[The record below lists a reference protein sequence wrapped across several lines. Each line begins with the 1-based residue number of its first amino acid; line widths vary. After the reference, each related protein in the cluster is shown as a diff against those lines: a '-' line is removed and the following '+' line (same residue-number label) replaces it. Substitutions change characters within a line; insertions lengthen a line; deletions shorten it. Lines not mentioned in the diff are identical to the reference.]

1 MQKLDLT
8 GQRFGRLVVIK
19 EAGRAKDGRVLWLCK
34 CDCGGYTST
43 PSTKTLRNGTCRS
56 CGCIERERPNKMTHG
71 RSSTKLFYVW
81 NSMKQRC
88 SNPHTKD
95 YKNYGGRGVKVCQEW
110 ADSFEAFFR
119 WAMSAGYQEGMTI
132 DRIDNDG
139 NYEPSNCQ
147 WLTLEENVRKMR
159 KLHKK

>member
-1 MQKLDLT
+1 MSKKIDLT
-8 GQRFGRLVVIK
+8 GQRFGRLVVVE
-19 EAGRAKDGRVLWLCK
+19 EAGHAKDGRVLWFCK

-71 RSSTKLFYVW
+71 KSNTKLFYVW

-95 YKNYGGRGVKVCQEW
+95 IKTMAVVALGCVKSGQI
-110 ADSFEAFFR
+110 ALKRF
-119 WAMSAGYQEGMTI
+119 
-132 DRIDNDG
+132 
-139 NYEPSNCQ
+139 SNG
-147 WLTLEENVRKMR
+147 L
-159 KLHKK
+159 

>member
-1 MQKLDLT
+1 
-8 GQRFGRLVVIK
+8 
-19 EAGRAKDGRVLWLCK
+19 
-34 CDCGGYTST
+34 
-43 PSTKTLRNGTCRS
+43 
-56 CGCIERERPNKMTHG
+56 
-71 RSSTKLFYVW
+71 
-81 NSMKQRC
+81 MKQRC